1 MWRADDHAVRDLM
14 FRSDVAACE
23 EAWPSRRGGA
33 LSELLWQMVERGD

>member
-1 MWRADDHAVRDLM
+1 MWRADDQAGRDLM

-23 EAWPSRRGGA
+23 EGSPFRRGGA